1 MHNVRVRSS
10 SSAALP
16 EVDQVQE
23 VPANVL
29 YSTVL
34 HCTVQ
39 VEEVPA
45 NVAILYC
52 TVQVEEVPAN
62 VASISRLADTQPP
75 VMSLYYQQEDNQV
88 TPYMLYLSRKRQ
100 NCGTK

>member
-1 MHNVRVRSS
+1 MYNVRVRSS

-16 EVDQVQE
+16 EVDQV
-23 VPANVL
+23 
-29 YSTVL
+29 
-34 HCTVQ
+34 
-39 VEEVPA
+39 EEVPT
-45 NVAILYC
+45 NVAVLYCTVLYCTVLYC

-88 TPYMLYLSRKRQ
+88 TPYMLYLSRKRK

>member
-29 YSTVL
+29 YSTV
-34 HCTVQ
+34 
-39 VEEVPA
+39 
-45 NVAILYC
+45 LYC

>member
-1 MHNVRVRSS
+1 MSVRSS

-16 EVDQVQE
+16 EVDQV
-23 VPANVL
+23 
-29 YSTVL
+29 
-34 HCTVQ
+34 
-39 VEEVPA
+39 EEVPT
-45 NVAILYC
+45 NVAVLYCTVLYCTVLYC

-88 TPYMLYLSRKRQ
+88 TPYMIYMSRKRQ